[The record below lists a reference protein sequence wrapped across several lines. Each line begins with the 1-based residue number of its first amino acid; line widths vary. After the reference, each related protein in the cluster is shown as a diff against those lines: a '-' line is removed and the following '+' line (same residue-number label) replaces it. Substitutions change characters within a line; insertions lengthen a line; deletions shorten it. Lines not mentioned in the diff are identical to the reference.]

1 MSSEK
6 KDGEPVGDADG
17 LESLRERARRGVL
30 DPIALPDEIPVT
42 PVRLHEHAGDLAL
55 EAEQAWIGVIAGA
68 DLKFRKLIA
77 RQVVAMAAEIAG
89 PAPTV
94 LERLLARR
102 VVLAW
107 LMAHHADTLFA
118 QRSTEWS
125 NKQSTYAL
133 DRMDRANRRLT
144 AAIGALATLRR
155 LLPDDGRGGPVVI
168 PSVAKRST
176 AAPAPAPVGTPEPSG
191 SASDARPDGDPK
203 PSTAETICFE
213 KAREAKAANPRPK
226 RGRRK

>member
-17 LESLRERARRGVL
+17 GLESLRDRARRGVL
-30 DPIALPDEIPVT
+30 DPIALPDETPVP
-42 PVRLHEHAGDLAL
+42 PVRLRKNTGDLAL
-55 EAEQAWIGVIAGA
+55 QAEQAWIVLIAGD
-68 DLKFRKLIA
+68 DLEFRGVIA
-77 RQVVAMAAEIAG
+77 RQVVALAAEIAG

-107 LMAHHADTLFA
+107 LVAHHADTLYA
-118 QRSTEWS
+118 QRATDWS
-125 NKQSTYAL
+125 DRQLTYAL
-133 DRMDRANRRLT
+133 DRMDRSSRRLT

-155 LLPDDGRGGPVVI
+155 LLPGDGRSSPVVM

-191 SASDARPDGDPK
+191 SASDARPDDPK
-203 PSTAETICFE
+203 PSTAETICF
-213 KAREAKAANPRPK
+213 KAAETRSKPG
-226 RGRRK
+226 RGQGPTTSP